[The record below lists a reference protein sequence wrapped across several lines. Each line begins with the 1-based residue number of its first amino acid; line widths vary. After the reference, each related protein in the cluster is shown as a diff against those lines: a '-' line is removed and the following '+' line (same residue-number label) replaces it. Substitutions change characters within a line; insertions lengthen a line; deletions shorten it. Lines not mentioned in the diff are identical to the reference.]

1 FSSRRRHTRSKR
13 DWSSDVCS
21 SDLYENERNFGLGM
35 EVSSDIANDGI
46 EFTSHRP
53 IENQELLLS
62 LIDYNGNGAPYF
74 TEHDFTDV
82 TYENVEVADTGD
94 GDYYT
99 YVDKTENDAQTPRI
113 RWHFETTNR
122 NPYYFSIPSQFSSK
136 NVSFDL
142 NSNHYRFYSPFRSEE
157 HTS

>member
-1 FSSRRRHTRSKR
+1 
-13 DWSSDVCS
+13 
-21 SDLYENERNFGLGM
+21 M
-35 EVSSDIANDGI
+35 EVSSNIANDGI
-46 EFTSHRP
+46 DFTSHRP

-99 YVDKTENDAQTPRI
+99 YIDTTENDAQTPRI

-122 NPYYFSIPSQFSSK
+122 NPSTLVYQVSSQVRMFR
-136 NVSFDL
+136 FDL
-142 NSNHYRFYSPFRSEE
+142 NSNHYRFYSPFQE
-157 HTS
+157 TSSLQRQL